1 MLLKLLSMI
10 LGNKDNHCSSNPN
23 DTSPKNNKTNKI
35 KFSKKFEEDLL
46 VNQDK
51 LLLEEITRQY
61 NMYLSIY
68 QKYDIFLDSI
78 EKEKINAITD
88 LKEISINNKIKPSL
102 TAIINQNNQIDAI
115 FKKVDLAK
123 TASQKKDYLKT
134 ILTDKMNYFIM
145 DDILKSQKEQNKSE
159 EDTSFQKV
167 KKSLLEHV

>member
-1 MLLKLLSMI
+1 MFSELLSMI
-10 LGNKDNHCSSNPN
+10 IGNKEKKSC
-23 DTSPKNNKTNKI
+23 KNQNNTAPQNNEINKI
-35 KFSKKFEEDLL
+35 KFSKKFEEDLF

-51 LLLEEITRQY
+51 LLLEEINRQY
-61 NMYLSIY
+61 NMYLSIN
-68 QKYDIFLDSI
+68 QKYNAFLDTV

-123 TASQKKDYLKT
+123 KTSQKKDYLKAF
-134 ILTDKMNYFIM
+134 LTDDMNYFIM

-159 EDTSFQKV
+159 EDEFFQKD
-167 KKSLLEHV
+167 KESLLEHV